1 MTLYIGNGSVDSA
14 SSYFRLKNNSDSVV
28 FEQGISSYSGNNF
41 GYYLNSSVPGF
52 IAGSA
57 SDPGWVTL
65 GGGWNKIN
73 NYSTTTVYNKGNSYN
88 TSTTRFTAP
97 VSGPYLFVWN
107 SYMYQNS
114 YFHPQ
119 FAVNGDVTVRRN
131 STPYRI
137 RGHGKVANYNQD
149 SQMEEV
155 INLIAGDYVEAYCYN
170 GGSTYNYPYYSVFGG
185 VFVG

>member
-1 MTLYIGNGSVDSA
+1 MTLYIGNGSIETGN
-14 SSYFRLKNNSDSVV
+14 SYFRIKDNAANVV
-28 FEQGISSYSGNNF
+28 FEQGIASYSGNNF
-41 GYYLNSSVPGF
+41 GYYLNSGIPGF
-52 IAGSA
+52 IAGSS
-57 SDPGWVTL
+57 SDPGWITL
-65 GGGWNKIN
+65 GSGWNKIN
-73 NYSTTTVYNKGNSYN
+73 NYSSTTSYNKGGHYN

-97 VSGPYLFVWN
+97 VNGPYLFVWN
-107 SYMYQNS
+107 SYMYQSS

-119 FAVNGDVTVRRN
+119 FAVNGDVVTRRG

-149 SQMEEV
+149 SQMEEI

-170 GGSTYNYPYYSVFGG
+170 GGSTYNYPYYSIFGG